1 MALSEGRGRDPVLVG
16 AGQWSERCDD
26 PAAAA
31 SPVEILAAVAQRAAD
46 DAGAGKALLETIDT
60 LAVTSVTAWRMRD
73 APGLLAEA
81 LGIAPARRIA
91 TTIGGNTPTML
102 VNRLAREI
110 AAGRCDAALVAGGDV
125 FHSVL
130 RARKRGVR
138 LAWPTGGDGRSE
150 TAGDDASPALAVEQ
164 RHGLLA
170 PSSVYPLFENA
181 WRARRGWSLDEHRR
195 RLGVLLAPMT
205 EVAAANPHAWFRVR
219 RSAAEIATP
228 APANR
233 MVAFPYTKYM
243 NAVLEVDQGAALI
256 LCSRARAR
264 ALGVPE
270 ERLVHWWGGGDA
282 KEDPWSV
289 AQRPDLSRSPGLA
302 RVAGAALAEADL
314 TIGELEHL
322 DLYSCFPS
330 AVQLARDALGVA
342 DDDPRPVTLTGGLPY
357 AGGPGNAYTLHALA
371 RAVERLRA
379 EPGTHALVT
388 GVGWYL
394 SKHSAVVLGAAPRP
408 AEAPEIGSVAVAPST
423 LAPVELAEETTAG
436 TVETYTVLFD
446 REGAPAHG
454 IVLARLADG
463 RRALARTPQERALLE
478 ALVAHDPIGSPGRL
492 RPGEGVQLFDPS

>member
-1 MALSEGRGRDPVLVG
+1 MNEGRDRDPVLVG
-16 AGQWSERCDD
+16 AAQWSERRDD

-31 SPVEILAAVAQRAAD
+31 GPVEILAAVARRAAD
-46 DAGAGKALLETIDT
+46 DAGAGKALLEALDT
-60 LAVTSVTAWRMRD
+60 VAVPSVTAWRMRD
-73 APGLLAEA
+73 AAGLLVEA
-81 LGIAPARRIA
+81 LGIAPARRVA
-91 TTIGGNTPTML
+91 TPIGGNTPTML
-102 VNRLAREI
+102 VNRFAREI
-110 AAGRCDAALVAGGDV
+110 AGGRCEAVLVAGCDV
-125 FHSVL
+125 FFSVL
-130 RARKRGVR
+130 QARRRGVR

-150 TAGDDASPALAVEQ
+150 AAGDDASPVLEVEQ
-164 RHGLLA
+164 RHGMVA

-195 RLGVLLAPMT
+195 RLGALLAPMT
-205 EVAAANPHAWFRVR
+205 EVAAANPHAWFPVR
-219 RSAAEIATP
+219 RSAGEIATP
-228 APANR
+228 ATANR

-282 KEDPWSV
+282 KEEPWPV
-289 AQRPDLSRSPGLA
+289 ALRPDLSRSPGVA
-302 RVAGAALAEADL
+302 RVGAAALAEAGL
-314 TIGELEHL
+314 TIGEVEHL

-330 AVQLARDALGVA
+330 AVQLARDALGIA

-371 RAVERLRA
+371 RAAGRLRA
-379 EPGTHALVT
+379 APGTHALVT

-408 AEAPEIGSVAVAPST
+408 DAAPAIGSIAVAPST
-423 LAPVELAEETTAG
+423 SLPVELAEEAAEG
-436 TVETYTVLFD
+436 SVETYTVLFD
-446 REGAPAHG
+446 REGAPVRG

-463 RRALARTPQERALLE
+463 RRAVANTPPDRTLLE
-478 ALVAHDPIGSPGRL
+478 ALAARDPIGTPGRL
-492 RPGEGVQLFDPS
+492 RPGQPLQLFEPD